1 MKLQRTLQALALLS
15 VLGLGVAA
23 YLTWTYTM
31 GGSPVCLGSGGC
43 DTVQHSPY
51 AWIMGIP
58 VPALGGAVY
67 LLLLGAVLMALR
79 ARTEKD
85 QENLLLA
92 LFGLSL
98 AGVLFSAYLTYLE
111 LYVIYAICLWCVISA
126 LLMAGIFGLALL
138 AWRQFSLQRQG

>member
-1 MKLQRTLQALALLS
+1 MNLRRTLQALTLLS

-31 GGSPVCLGSGGC
+31 GGSPLCLGSSGC

-58 VPALGGAVY
+58 IPALGGLVY
-67 LLLLGAVLMALR
+67 VLLIGTAFLALR
-79 ARTEKD
+79 ARTEE

-126 LLMAGIFGLALL
+126 VIMAAIFALALL
-138 AWRQFSLQRQG
+138 AWRQFSLEQQG

>member
-1 MKLQRTLQALALLS
+1 MNLRQALQALAVLS
-15 VLGLGVAA
+15 ALGLGVAA

-58 VPALGGAVY
+58 IPALGGLVY
-67 LLLLGAVLMALR
+67 VLLLGTALLTLR
-79 ARTEKD
+79 ARKES

-111 LYVIYAICLWCVISA
+111 LYVIYAICLWCVVSA
-126 LLMAGIFGLALL
+126 VIMAAIFGLALL
-138 AWRQFSLQRQG
+138 AWRQFSLQQQG